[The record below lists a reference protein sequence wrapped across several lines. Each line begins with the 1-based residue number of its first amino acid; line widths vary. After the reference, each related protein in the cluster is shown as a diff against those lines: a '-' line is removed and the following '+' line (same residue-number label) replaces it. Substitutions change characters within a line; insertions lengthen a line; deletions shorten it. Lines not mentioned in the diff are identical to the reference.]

1 MDAKELKSVEL
12 FSALKKN
19 ELQFVAQHSDE
30 VDVTAG
36 TRLAAEGRFAYEFFV
51 IEDGTAEVTREGAQI
66 ATMGPGDFFGEIGL
80 LETERR
86 TASVVAQSPMR
97 LIVLTGTAFKS
108 IEREM
113 PSVAQRIREA
123 IRQRLAADGPIT
135 AAD

>member
-1 MDAKELKSVEL
+1 
-12 FSALKKN
+12 
-19 ELQFVAQHSDE
+19 
-30 VDVTAG
+30 
-36 TRLAAEGRFAYEFFV
+36 
-51 IEDGTAEVTREGAQI
+51 
-66 ATMGPGDFFGEIGL
+66 MGPGDFFGEIGL

>member
-19 ELQFVAQHSDE
+19 ELQFVARHSDE
-30 VDVTAG
+30 VDVKAG

-51 IEDGTAEVTREGAQI
+51 IEEGTAEVTREGAQI

-97 LIVLTGTAFKS
+97 LIVLTGSAFKS

-123 IRQRLAADGPIT
+123 IRQRLGADSHIT
-135 AAD
+135 AGG